1 MSSRVGHRLTLAVG
15 VVVATVLFTVM
26 GSGDIPVVALTF
38 LLVLF
43 CGGMVV
49 LTLFAARRTRAL
61 LARLRWNPFPT
72 QDEADAAALRDATAW
87 IEKRAPR

>member
-1 MSSRVGHRLTLAVG
+1 VG
-15 VVVATVLFTVM
+15 VVVATVFFTVM
-26 GSGDIPVVALTF
+26 GRGDIPVVALTF

-61 LARLRWNPFPT
+61 LASLRWNPFPT
-72 QDEADAAALRDATAW
+72 QAEADAAARRDARAW
-87 IEKRAPR
+87 IGKRAPR

>member
-1 MSSRVGHRLTLAVG
+1 MSRLLGRRVTLAAGIVL
-15 VVVATVLFTVM
+15 ATVLFAVV

-49 LTLFAARRTRAL
+49 LALFAARRTRTL
-61 LARLRWNPFPT
+61 LASLRWNLFPT
-72 QDEADAAALRDATAW
+72 QAEADAAALRDARAW
-87 IEKRAPR
+87 VDKRAPR